1 MTNQTEKISKFKR
14 IVNELGINLKDD
26 DKWPVIFE
34 QLIQGEDLNHQYE
47 DWKALLELFLETE
60 KKFKHC
66 HKGLIYWNLGVI
78 DLVNGNISDAIE
90 NLDFSSKEDKLKLN
104 GEKRITASIGL
115 LSVVKPLLHRY
126 KNKSH
131 SWELD
136 ENLNALYLLLNDAE
150 KSRFA
155 TILLEAH
162 NNFSTGK
169 TKIILENFF
178 TFITNDRVREITKD
192 MYREVSESILNGVQ
206 TTYISQIFT
215 IGSMCE
221 AILDELFQRN
231 DQEIWKIFKA
241 NNQIQARIDKGS
253 KMNQSEYDPSMNL
266 GEKIKILRE
275 MIVDNICP
283 ITKESVLLLSI
294 IGEYRDL
301 IHPQRRL
308 SFEFEPNR
316 YVASVLI
323 ATFSHIAG
331 DWWPENIKKI
341 IEANYQLN
349 NS

>member
-1 MTNQTEKISKFKR
+1 MSKEEKIQKFKR
-14 IVNELGINLKDD
+14 ITTELQIDIKDD
-26 DKWPVIFE
+26 NKWPVIFGQQILDE
-34 QLIQGEDLNHQYE
+34 SLNQQYE
-47 DWKALLELFLETE
+47 DWKTLLEFFLQEE
-60 KKFKHC
+60 KKLGHC
-66 HKGLIYWNLGVI
+66 HKGQIYWNLGVI
-78 DLVNGNISDAIE
+78 DLMNGNISSAIE
-90 NLDFSSKEDKLKLN
+90 NLDLSSKEDKIKLN

-115 LSVVKPLLHRY
+115 LSVIKPLLHRY
-126 KNKSH
+126 KNKSQ

-136 ENLNALYLLLNDAE
+136 ENINALYELLSDKE
-150 KSRFA
+150 KSNFA

-178 TFITNDRVREITKD
+178 TFITNDRIREITKD
-192 MYREVSESILNGVQ
+192 MYKEVSESILLGAQV
-206 TTYISQIFT
+206 TYISQIFA

-231 DQEIWKIFKA
+231 DQEIWKIFKKSGE
-241 NNQIQARIDKGS
+241 IQKRVDKGS
-253 KMNQSEYDPSMNL
+253 KINKLDYDLSMHL
-266 GEKIKILRE
+266 GEKIKILKE
-275 MIVDNICP
+275 MVIENICP

-301 IHPQRRL
+301 IHPQRRI

-323 ATFSHIAG
+323 ASFSHIAG

-349 NS
+349 SK